1 MKSHKRFLALLLA
14 AALTV
19 PAGAPAEFPGE
30 GYPEDGGEMPEDEWL
45 AAEQEEEYWALSMWM
60 AGSEGTVRLF
70 DREGNPL
77 ELDGEMSFRPETIL
91 ETEEESLAAVDMD
104 RERLAIMD
112 ETSRAGF
119 DKADGGDRIGIT
131 LQTGAMYF
139 RVGQPL
145 EENESF
151 DVVMDDIRLAIRGTC
166 GMVQQSDE
174 GMSILLA
181 SGHAVVTREPEGG
194 GPETGTE
201 GGEAGA
207 GPDGEAAGEPGGEP
221 GEITIEA
228 GESVSVT
235 KDETGGGIRF
245 EKKKLAEDEVP
256 PFLLKALRRDPEQL
270 EKVYAETGWQP
281 EKLFGDDIPVWM
293 LPAEELDGI
302 PDAWIGKVYGAGG
315 WYRLYQY
322 YGFPEKGKITV
333 GTFNDDPYTLV
344 EKEYPIVSVRQY
356 TAHFYEL
363 SYQSGSRTE
372 QIMLALP
379 GITDEETA
387 RLKECLRLEPIKG
400 MWETIQGKKKYALI
414 SGEGVFELF
423 LDDITAAGGSGA
435 KPFVDFQPSP
445 YVDFG
450 IWNAELPDSLV
461 GKTLTREIDDTGY
474 EETCEFISKN
484 TIKISEPF
492 PIYRWDKSTVWYADD
507 YRELTLPVTVV
518 HISDH
523 FLAIQASAQDDEY
536 FFSMFLM
543 IPGMSEQELAFCR
556 ECIATQGFD
565 IQPSSVPI
573 DGNHYCTF
581 SFPNDKLVITNL
593 DVR

>member
-166 GMVQQSDE
+166 GMVQQIDE

-207 GPDGEAAGEPGGEP
+207 GPDGEAAGEP

-333 GTFNDDPYTLV
+333 GTFNHDPYTLV

-372 QIMLALP
+372 QKMLALP

-387 RLKECLRLEPIKG
+387 RLKECLRLELIKG
-400 MWETIQGKKKYALI
+400 KWETIQGKKKYALI
-414 SGEGVFELF
+414 SGYGHLELF
-423 LDDITAAGGSGA
+423 LDDITAAGASGA
-435 KPFVDFQPSP
+435 KPFVDFQPSAYVP
-445 YVDFG
+445 YVEFG
-450 IWNAELPDSLV
+450 IWNAELPDFLV
-461 GKTLTREIDDTGY
+461 GKTLTREISDTGY
-474 EETCEFISKN
+474 EETCEFISKS
-484 TIKISEPF
+484 TIKYSRPF
-492 PIYRWDKSTVWYADD
+492 NIYQWVESTVWHADD
-507 YRELTLPVTVV
+507 YRELTLPVMV
-518 HISDH
+518 HYISDH
-523 FLAIQASAQDDEY
+523 FLVIDASSQDGEY
-536 FFSMFLM
+536 SFFMPLM

-556 ECIATQGFD
+556 ECIALQGLD

-573 DGNHYCTF
+573 DGNHYCTY
-581 SFPNDKLVITNL
+581 SYLNDKLVITNV
-593 DVR
+593 DMR